1 MEQEMD
7 NNLLA
12 DCFESAMKVVFL
24 ETSWEIKLY
33 AYSLYNAK
41 TCGNKNEK
49 IN

>member
-1 MEQEMD
+1 MKQEVD

-12 DCFESAMKVVFL
+12 CCFESAMKVVFL

-41 TCGNKNEK
+41 MWGKNTK
-49 IN
+49 

>member
-1 MEQEMD
+1 MKQEVD

-12 DCFESAMKVVFL
+12 CCFESAMKVGFL

-41 TCGNKNEK
+41 IWGGNVK
-49 IN
+49 

>member
-1 MEQEMD
+1 MEQEIE

-12 DCFESAMKVVFL
+12 DCFKSAMKVGFL

-41 TCGNKNEK
+41 MWGIKTEQ
-49 IN
+49 